1 MRLLMHPDL
10 NIPGTSTKIYIYTSS
25 LKHILN
31 LFIIELKGPDGHD
44 YF

>member
-1 MRLLMHPDL
+1 MHPDL
-10 NIPGTSTKIYIYTSS
+10 NMVQVQKYTSS